1 MAATTSLPD
10 LSILIVNWN
19 ARDLL
24 GRCLESLPV
33 SAAEDLVTEV
43 WVVDNASTDGSADF
57 LHSAFPEVCLIA
69 NSENLGFAAA
79 NNQAAMKASGRY
91 LLLLNPDTEV
101 LPGALS
107 SLVAYADAHP
117 EIGVLGPRL
126 LNRDGSLQRSC
137 WRSYPGPS
145 MALID
150 ALYLWKV
157 PWIPIARLSEYRPD
171 ELVEPRDVDHL
182 LGACLLIRREAW
194 QDVGPLDEGYF
205 LFLEETDWCW
215 RAKRAGWRVVYYPHA
230 AIIHHGQ
237 HSTRQYP
244 ARNLP
249 HLYRSYCRFYRKHH
263 PERGLG
269 LSALKAVIAL
279 ASTLR
284 IGLWAVRTWRSGE
297 NEAREQGWRMIAGH
311 RQVLRELSSF

>member
-1 MAATTSLPD
+1 MHTTSLPD

-24 GRCLESLPV
+24 GRCLESLPAGATDGIV
-33 SAAEDLVTEV
+33 IEV
-43 WVVDNASTDGSADF
+43 WVVDNASTDGSAEF
-57 LHSAFPEVCLIA
+57 VKSNFPEIYFIA
-69 NSENLGFAAA
+69 NRENLGFAAA
-79 NNQAAMKASGRY
+79 SNQVVAKAKGRY

-101 LPGALS
+101 LPGALHS
-107 SLVAYADAHP
+107 MVAYADAHA

-126 LNRDGSLQRSC
+126 LNHDRSHQRSC
-137 WRSYPGPS
+137 WRGYPGLA

-157 PWIPIARLSEYRPD
+157 PWLPIAQISEYRPD

-182 LGACLLIRREAW
+182 LGACLLIRRQAW
-194 QDVGPLDEGYF
+194 QGVGPLDEGYF

-215 RAKRAGWRVVYYPHA
+215 RAKRAGWRVVYYPHV

-237 HSTRQYP
+237 HSTRQQP
-244 ARNLP
+244 ASSLP

-263 PERGLG
+263 PERRFGLFP
-269 LSALKAVIAL
+269 LKTVIAL
-279 ASTLR
+279 ASMLR
-284 IGLWAVRTWRSGE
+284 IGLWTIRTIRSKGKE
-297 NEAREQGWRMIAGH
+297 TRQRGCRMAAGYW
-311 RQVLRELSSF
+311 QVLRELPSF